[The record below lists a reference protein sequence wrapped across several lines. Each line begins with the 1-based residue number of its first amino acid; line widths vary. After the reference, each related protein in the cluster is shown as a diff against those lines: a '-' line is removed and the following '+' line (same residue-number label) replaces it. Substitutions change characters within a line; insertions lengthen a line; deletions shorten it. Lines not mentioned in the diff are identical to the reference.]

1 MAELI
6 ITRTVAELRSEM
18 AELIRDRDATSVGLI
33 PTMGAL
39 HGGHAAL
46 MQAARAAHEVVVASL
61 FINPLQ
67 FESPLDLERYPR
79 DLAGDCQTMQEAGVD
94 IVFAPEVEEMYPG
107 YPDAPII
114 RVSSGRMGTTLEGAS
129 RPSHFDGVATVVAKL
144 FNIFDPP
151 GPARLHAYFGEKDA
165 QQVMIVKRM
174 VEDMNFPVT
183 IEPVPTQ
190 RTPAG
195 LAMSSRNLLL
205 SSEQEEAA
213 LALSKALFAL
223 REHARAGRDW
233 NLEGLRRQVH
243 STPDVTLDYLE
254 VVDPATLEATTELPA
269 LALIAAYVGSVRLI
283 DNLHIDPGAPTSGTS
298 QRTRPLR

>member
-1 MAELI
+1 MSELI

-46 MQAARAAHEVVVASL
+46 MQAASAAHEVVVASL
-61 FINPLQ
+61 FVNPLQ

-79 DLAGDCQTMQEAGVD
+79 DLDGDCQTMQANGVD
-94 IVFAPEVEEMYPG
+94 IVFAPTVEEMYPG
-107 YPDAPII
+107 YPDAPMI
-114 RVSSGRMGTTLEGAS
+114 RVTSGRMGTTLEGAS

-174 VEDMNFPVT
+174 VADMNFPVT
-183 IEPVPTQ
+183 IESVPTE
-190 RTPAG
+190 RTEAG

-205 SSEQEEAA
+205 SPAQEESA
-213 LALSKALFAL
+213 LALSQALFTL
-223 REHARAGRDW
+223 QERAASGRDW
-233 NLEGLRRQVH
+233 DLDGLRQQVH
-243 STPDVTLDYLE
+243 GTPDVTLDYLE
-254 VVDPATLEATTELPA
+254 VVDPATLEATSELPA
-269 LALIAAYVGSVRLI
+269 LALIAAYVGSIRLI
-283 DNLHIDPGAPTSGTS
+283 DNLMLE
-298 QRTRPLR
+298 R